1 MLLLNTPDS
10 LNQYSGGKKRN
21 KYCIIVTMTER
32 RQKTDVRQR
41 QIVSAARRLIVK
53 YGSEHVTVR
62 RVAKEIGVSEGAIY
76 RHFKSKRDVL
86 SLLIDDVENT
96 LIGDIEDSYKP
107 GTNVLDTLEKVIL
120 SDVSSI
126 EQRKG
131 VSFQVIAEIVS
142 LGDKRLSSKAYDVI
156 SEYIERIRGILSEGV
171 KSGVVRQDIDLDAAA
186 TLLFSIIQ
194 GLVNIWALSRYS
206 FNLEQRYLPLWNL
219 FRDSIIKR

>member
-1 MLLLNTPDS
+1 
-10 LNQYSGGKKRN
+10 
-21 KYCIIVTMTER
+21 MTER

>member
-1 MLLLNTPDS
+1 
-10 LNQYSGGKKRN
+10 
-21 KYCIIVTMTER
+21 MTER

-41 QIVSAARRLIVK
+41 QIVSAARKLIVK

-96 LIGDIEDSYKP
+96 LIGDIEDYYKP
-107 GTNVLDTLEKVIL
+107 GTNVLDALEKVVL
-120 SDVSSI
+120 SDVSSV

-142 LGDKRLSSKAYDVI
+142 LGDKKLSNKAYDVI
-156 SEYIERIRGILSEGV
+156 NEYIKHIKSILSEGV
-171 KSGVVRQDIDLDAAA
+171 KSGIVRQDIDLDAAA
-186 TLLFSIIQ
+186 SLLFSIIQ
-194 GLVNIWALSRYS
+194 GLINIWALSRYS
-206 FNLEQRYLPLWNL
+206 FDLEQRYLPLWNL

>member
-1 MLLLNTPDS
+1 M
-10 LNQYSGGKKRN
+10 
-21 KYCIIVTMTER
+21 VTMTEL
-32 RQKTDVRQR
+32 RQKTTVRQR

-96 LIGDIEDSYKP
+96 LIGDIEDYYKP
-107 GTNVLDTLEKVIL
+107 GVSVLDSLEKLVQ

-131 VSFQVIAEIVS
+131 VPFQVIAEIIS
-142 LGDKRLSSKAYDVI
+142 LGDKKLNNKAYYVI
-156 SEYIERIRGILSEGV
+156 NEYIGHIKNILSEGV
-171 KSGVVRQDIDLDAAA
+171 KAGTIRQEIDLDAAA
-186 TLLFSIIQ
+186 TLLFSIVQ
-194 GLVNIWALSRYS
+194 GLSSIWALSRYS
-206 FNLEQRYLPLWNL
+206 FDLEQRYLPLWNL
-219 FRDSIIKR
+219 FRDTVIKK

>member
-1 MLLLNTPDS
+1 
-10 LNQYSGGKKRN
+10 
-21 KYCIIVTMTER
+21 MTDR

-96 LIGDIEDSYKP
+96 LIGDIEDYYKP
-107 GTNVLDTLEKVIL
+107 GTDVLDTLEKVIL

-142 LGDKRLSSKAYDVI
+142 LGDKKLSNKAYDVI
-156 SEYIERIRGILSEGV
+156 NEYIGHIKNILSEGV
-171 KSGVVRQDIDLDAAA
+171 KAGIVKQDIDLDAAA

-194 GLVNIWALSRYS
+194 GLINIWALSRYS
-206 FNLEQRYLPLWNL
+206 FDLEQRYLPLWNL
-219 FRDSIIKR
+219 FRDAVVKH

>member
-1 MLLLNTPDS
+1 
-10 LNQYSGGKKRN
+10 
-21 KYCIIVTMTER
+21 MTER

-86 SLLIDDVENT
+86 SLLIDDVEST
-96 LIGDIEDSYKP
+96 LIGDIEDYYKP
-107 GTNVLDTLEKVIL
+107 GTNVLDTLEKVVL

-142 LGDKRLSSKAYDVI
+142 LGDKKLSSKAYDVI
-156 SEYIERIRGILSEGV
+156 NEYIKHIKNILSEGV
-171 KSGVVRQDIDLDAAA
+171 KSGIVRENIDLDAAA

-194 GLVNIWALSRYS
+194 GLINIWALSRYN
-206 FNLEQRYLPLWNL
+206 FDLEQRYLPLWNL
-219 FRDSIIKR
+219 FRDAVVKR

>member
-1 MLLLNTPDS
+1 
-10 LNQYSGGKKRN
+10 
-21 KYCIIVTMTER
+21 MTER

-107 GTNVLDTLEKVIL
+107 GTSVLDTLEKVIL

-142 LGDKRLSSKAYDVI
+142 LGDKRLSTKAYDVI

>member
-1 MLLLNTPDS
+1 VPLLTE
-10 LNQYSGGKKRN
+10 QYNVEQKHN
-21 KYCIIVTMTER
+21 KCCIIVPMTER

-41 QIVSAARRLIVK
+41 QIVSAARKLIVK

-96 LIGDIEDSYKP
+96 LIGDIEDYYKP
-107 GTNVLDTLEKVIL
+107 GTNVLDALEKVVL
-120 SDVSSI
+120 SDVSSV

-142 LGDKRLSSKAYDVI
+142 LGDKKLSNKAYDVI
-156 SEYIERIRGILSEGV
+156 NEYIKHIKSILSEGV
-171 KSGVVRQDIDLDAAA
+171 KSGIVRQDIDLDAAA
-186 TLLFSIIQ
+186 SLLFSIIQ
-194 GLVNIWALSRYS
+194 GLINIWALSRYS
-206 FNLEQRYLPLWNL
+206 FDLEQRYLPLWNL